1 MEEIKIK
8 QFLAPNSGYDYGD
21 GDGDGDG
28 DGRGSGDG
36 SGRGPG
42 SGDGFGYGY
51 GDGRSSGSGDGVG
64 RGYGDGCGIGNGDGD
79 TYGCGNGYGY
89 GEGIKA
95 IGKHLIYIVDGIY
108 TIFYSI
114 HKNVAKGAI
123 FYSDFTLSPCYVVK
137 GNGKFAHG
145 KTIKQ
150 AMGDL
155 ERKIFEDLDVE
166 ERIEIF
172 VKEFKLD
179 KKYPAMK
186 FFEWHNKLT
195 GSCEMGRKSFAKN
208 HDIDLNKD
216 EFTVEEFIELT
227 KNDFGREVIKQL
239 AERLGL

>member
-1 MEEIKIK
+1 MEEIKIE
-8 QFLAPNSGYDYGD
+8 QFLELNSGECWGDGYGYGSGYGDGYGYGSDYGD
-21 GDGDGDG
+21 GYGDGYGNG
-28 DGRGSGDG
+28 DGY
-36 SGRGPG
+36 
-42 SGDGFGYGY
+42 GYGY
-51 GDGRSSGSGDGVG
+51 GDGSGYDDGS
-64 RGYGDGCGIGNGDGD
+64 GYGDGYD
-79 TYGCGNGYGY
+79 
-89 GEGIKA
+89 EGIKA

-123 FYSDFTLSPCYVVK
+123 FCNDFTLRPCYVVK

-145 KTIKQ
+145 ETIKQ
-150 AMGDL
+150 AMRDL

-166 ERIEIF
+166 ERIEMFI
-172 VKEFKLD
+172 KEFKLN

-227 KNDFGREVIKQL
+227 KNDFGGEVIKQL
-239 AERLGL
+239 VERLGL